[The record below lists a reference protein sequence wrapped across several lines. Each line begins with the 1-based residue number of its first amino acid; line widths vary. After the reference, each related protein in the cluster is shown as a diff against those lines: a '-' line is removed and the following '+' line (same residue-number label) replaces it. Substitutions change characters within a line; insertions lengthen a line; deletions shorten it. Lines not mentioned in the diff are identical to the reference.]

1 VFVTVPTEI
10 GFNTDVASV
19 PPHPLDALEARVRGG
34 GLGLVSLAMRRPMAL
49 LGALFV
55 ALGTAVVVV
64 PTLSD
69 ASSQPKIAP
78 TAPPAKGIAVLL
90 DGANLITDAQ
100 AMTTANSMFSTIVA
114 RFHANAVSLNFPYV
128 QASSTS
134 NVPARAPITP
144 SPQRLAEI
152 TAVAQRYHLSVQY
165 RPYLFEGDLAQHS
178 RTTIRPTNPALWIQ
192 NYWTFLQPYLISAN
206 EAGVQS
212 FSIAQE
218 LTTLLP
224 QLSSWELLVQRAKTL
239 YSGELIYSQ
248 QHAPME
254 SLPLTSRGY
263 DAYTPI
269 KLSSPKKV
277 SVGAF
282 TSGFIR
288 NLQLPGMQTTPSD
301 LTIEELGIAAVAGA
315 YNEPYY
321 EHYPVKTK
329 VDRAVQEDWFQGA
342 CNAFWAL
349 HLQGIYF
356 WAIGF
361 DGFTPT
367 ENNSKTG
374 LYTWFGTPTQN
385 VVAACFARTK

>member
-1 VFVTVPTEI
+1 M
-10 GFNTDVASV
+10 
-19 PPHPLDALEARVRGG
+19 
-34 GLGLVSLAMRRPMAL
+34 SLAMRRPVAL
-49 LGALFV
+49 LSALFV

-64 PTLSD
+64 PTLSN
-69 ASSQPKIAP
+69 ASPQPKTAP
-78 TAPPAKGIAVLL
+78 TAPPTKGIAVLL

-100 AMTTANSMFSTIVA
+100 AMATANSLFSTVVTK
-114 RFHANAVSLNFPYV
+114 FHANAVSLNFPYR
-128 QASSTS
+128 QASSSS
-134 NVPARAPITP
+134 NDPMRSTITP

-178 RTTIRPTNPALWIQ
+178 RTTIKPTDPVLWIQ
-192 NYWTFLQPYLISAN
+192 NYWAFVEPYLISAN

-212 FSIAQE
+212 FSLAQE
-218 LTTLLP
+218 LPTLLP
-224 QLSSWELLVQRAKTL
+224 QLSSWEQLVQRAKTV
-239 YSGELIYSQ
+239 YSGQLIYSQ
-248 QHAPME
+248 QHAPMV

-263 DAYTPI
+263 DAYQPI
-269 KLSSPKKV
+269 PLSSPKKV

-282 TSGFIR
+282 TAGFIR
-288 NLQLPGMQTTPSD
+288 NFQLPGMQSSPAD
-301 LTIEELGIAAVAGA
+301 LTVEELGIAAVAGA
-315 YNEPYY
+315 YNKPFY

-361 DGFTPT
+361 NGFTPT

-374 LYTWFGTPTQN
+374 LYTWFGTPTAN

>member
-1 VFVTVPTEI
+1 
-10 GFNTDVASV
+10 
-19 PPHPLDALEARVRGG
+19 
-34 GLGLVSLAMRRPMAL
+34 MRRPVAL
-49 LGALFV
+49 LSALFV
-55 ALGTAVVVV
+55 ALGLTVVVV
-64 PTLSD
+64 PTLSS
-69 ASSQPKIAP
+69 ASPQPKIAS
-78 TAPPAKGIAVLL
+78 TAPPIKGIAVLL

-100 AMTTANSMFSTIVA
+100 SIATANSLFSTVVT
-114 RFHANAVSLNFPYV
+114 RFHANAVSLNFPYL

-134 NVPARAPITP
+134 NDPMRSVITP

-165 RPYLFEGDLAQHS
+165 RPYLYEGDLAQHS
-178 RTTIRPTNPALWIQ
+178 RTTIKPTNPALWIQ
-192 NYWTFLQPYLISAN
+192 NYWAFLQPYLISAN

-212 FSIAQE
+212 FSVAQE

-239 YSGELIYSQ
+239 YSGQLIYSQ
-248 QHAPME
+248 QHAPMV
-254 SLPLTSRGY
+254 SLPLTSRGF

-269 KLSSPKKV
+269 PLSSPKKV

-282 TSGFIR
+282 TSGFER
-288 NLQLPGMQTTPSD
+288 NLQASGMQSTPSD

-315 YNEPYY
+315 YDKPFY

-329 VDRAVQEDWFQGA
+329 VDRVVQEDWFQGA

-361 DGFTPT
+361 NNFTPT
-367 ENNSKTG
+367 ENNNKSG
-374 LYTWFGTPTQN
+374 LYTWFGTPTAN
-385 VVAACFARTK
+385 VVASCFARAK

>member
-1 VFVTVPTEI
+1 M
-10 GFNTDVASV
+10 
-19 PPHPLDALEARVRGG
+19 
-34 GLGLVSLAMRRPMAL
+34 SLAMRRPVAL
-49 LGALFV
+49 LCALLV
-55 ALGTAVVVV
+55 ALGAAVVV
-64 PTLSD
+64 PTLSS
-69 ASSQPKIAP
+69 ASPQPRTAA

-100 AMTTANSMFSTIVA
+100 AMTTANSMFSTIVT

-134 NVPARAPITP
+134 NDPTRAPITP

-152 TAVAQRYHLSVQY
+152 TAVAQRYHLNVQY

-178 RTTIRPTNPALWIQ
+178 RTTIKPTNPALWIQ

-218 LTTLLP
+218 LHDAARRSS
-224 QLSSWELLVQRAKTL
+224 SSWEPLVQRAKTL
-239 YSGELIYSQ
+239 YSGAAHL
-248 QHAPME
+248 
-254 SLPLTSRGY
+254 LPAARADGVAAAHRRVATTPTRRSRSRARRRSRSPRSRR
-263 DAYTPI
+263 DSI
-269 KLSSPKKV
+269 KN
-277 SVGAF
+277 F
-282 TSGFIR
+282 
-288 NLQLPGMQTTPSD
+288 QLPGMQATPSD

-315 YNEPYY
+315 YNEPFY

-361 DGFTPT
+361 NGFTPT
-367 ENNSKTG
+367 ENN
-374 LYTWFGTPTQN
+374 TQDRPVHLVRHADGERRR
-385 VVAACFARTK
+385 VVLREDQVSAAPLRTRGPVRSSRPPSSPPSPSVG

>member
-1 VFVTVPTEI
+1 
-10 GFNTDVASV
+10 
-19 PPHPLDALEARVRGG
+19 
-34 GLGLVSLAMRRPMAL
+34 MRRPVAL
-49 LGALFV
+49 LSALFV

-64 PTLSD
+64 PTLSN
-69 ASSQPKIAP
+69 ASPQPKSTP
-78 TAPPAKGIAVLL
+78 TAAPMKGIAVLL
-90 DGANLITDAQ
+90 DSANLITDAQ
-100 AMTTANSMFSTIVA
+100 AMSIANSMFSTIVTK
-114 RFHANAVSLNFPYV
+114 FHANAVSLNFPYHES
-128 QASSTS
+128 SSTS
-134 NVPARAPITP
+134 NDPSRASITP

-152 TAVAQRYHLSVQY
+152 TAVAQRYHLNVQY
-165 RPYLFEGDLAQHS
+165 RPYLFEGNLAQHS
-178 RTTIRPTNPALWIQ
+178 RTTIKPSNPALWIQ
-192 NYWTFLQPYLISAN
+192 SYWTFLQPYLISAN

-224 QLSSWELLVQRAKTL
+224 QLSSWEALVQRAKTL
-239 YSGELIYSQ
+239 YSGQLVYSQ
-248 QHAPME
+248 QHAPMV

-269 KLSSPKKV
+269 PLSSPKKV

-282 TSGFIR
+282 TSGFER
-288 NLQLPGMQTTPSD
+288 NFQLAGMQTTPAD

-315 YNEPYY
+315 YAKPFY

-361 DGFTPT
+361 NGFTPT

-374 LYTWFGTPTQN
+374 LYTWFGTPTAN
-385 VVAACFARTK
+385 VVASCFARTH

>member
-1 VFVTVPTEI
+1 
-10 GFNTDVASV
+10 
-19 PPHPLDALEARVRGG
+19 
-34 GLGLVSLAMRRPMAL
+34 MRRPVTLVSAL
-49 LGALFV
+49 LVA
-55 ALGTAVVVV
+55 ALGAAVAV
-64 PTLSD
+64 PTLSS
-69 ASSQPKIAP
+69 ASPQPKTAP
-78 TAPPAKGIAVLL
+78 TATPTKGIAVLL
-90 DGANLITDAQ
+90 DGANAISDAQ
-100 AMTTANSMFSTIVA
+100 AMATANSLFSTIVTK
-114 RFHANAVSLNFPYV
+114 FHANGVSLNFPYV
-128 QASSTS
+128 QSSSTA
-134 NVPARAPITP
+134 NNPARASITP

-178 RTTIRPTNPALWIQ
+178 RTTIHPTDPTLWIQ

-212 FSIAQE
+212 FSVAQE
-218 LTTLLP
+218 LPTLLS
-224 QLSSWELLVQRAKTL
+224 QLSSWEQLVQRAKTL
-239 YSGELIYSQ
+239 FSGELLYSQ

-269 KLSSPKKV
+269 KAAKP

-282 TSGFIR
+282 TSGFMK
-288 NLQLPGMQTTPSD
+288 NLQLPGMQTSPSD

-315 YNEPYY
+315 NSQPYF

-342 CNAFWAL
+342 CNAFWSL

-367 ENNSKTG
+367 ENNAKTG
-374 LYTWFGTPTQN
+374 LYEWFGTPTEN
-385 VVAACFARTK
+385 VVASCFARTK